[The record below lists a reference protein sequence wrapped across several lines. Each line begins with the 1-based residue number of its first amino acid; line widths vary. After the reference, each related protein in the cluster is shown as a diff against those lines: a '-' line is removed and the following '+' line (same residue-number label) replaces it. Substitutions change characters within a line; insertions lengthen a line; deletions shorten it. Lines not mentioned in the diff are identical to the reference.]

1 MPYKRANQGAKK
13 FLPSYGYK
21 KPDNHGAQDAGYGGD
36 FISIPLP
43 NEEEGPRFPWSSGT
57 GLPSLNRIIGFLR
70 EHITLEEIIL
80 IGLIILLLSESLED
94 ELLLIILIYI
104 LLF

>member
-1 MPYKRANQGAKK
+1 MPYKRANQGSKK
-13 FLPSYGYK
+13 FLPANGYK
-21 KPDNHGAQDAGYGGD
+21 KPDIQGAFDSGYGGD

-43 NEEEGPRFPWSSGT
+43 NEREGPRFPWGN
-57 GLPSLNRIIGFLR
+57 GFPSLNRIVNFLR

-80 IGLIILLLSESLED
+80 VGLIILVLSESVED